1 MSVVVYL
8 ISFVLGYNL
17 FRIYLAE
24 STRTLFNKENKGKI
38 AIVGVTEE
46 QRHSFFWCYSALLT
60 YAIMLDKSSFISLD
74 SLDIILLVTAYI
86 ILIYNLIKA
95 IYFIGCIVSLR
106 LERRN

>member
-1 MSVVVYL
+1 MSVVTYL
-8 ISFVLGYNL
+8 IGFILGYNL
-17 FRIYLAE
+17 FRIYLSE
-24 STRTLFNKENKGKI
+24 SARTSFNKENKGKT

-60 YAIMLDKSSFISLD
+60 YAIMLDKSSFISFGY
-74 SLDIILLVTAYI
+74 LDIILLVSAYI
-86 ILIYNLIKA
+86 VLIYNIIKV